1 MISCHLYIYE
11 QGSVVN
17 NFHTCFPSD
26 LYPTYGELR
35 HHYQNHHHRMI
46 PIIIIAFLV
55 LESPHPAAVR
65 RSHQPFRI
73 WFQLL
78 SISAGLPNLLT
89 YLIEPPGFTHLTNL
103 TDLPYPLNQTQTKQT
118 RQLTQFKLFWH
129 RVVSQCYVCV
139 WGWILLAPVFLF
151 SSGLPSHPPRSP
163 PPVCCFQKQVLE
175 CTSPWLGMRKMYQIM
190 DVIKKLLFPTFL

>member
-1 MISCHLYIYE
+1 MSRGVSSTISIRASPVTYIQHME
-11 QGSVVN
+11 
-17 NFHTCFPSD
+17 NFVIIIKITIIPIIII
-26 LYPTYGELR
+26 TIT
-35 HHYQNHHHRMI
+35 I

-118 RQLTQFKLFWH
+118 RQFTQFKLFWH